1 MENPYAKQKIIEDI
15 TTEDI
20 RVQITGYVKSIEQNS
35 IVLDDTTGNI
45 NVDVEN
51 VDFQFKTDDL
61 INVIGELTISVEGQK
76 ILIANIVQNME
87 KLNFK
92 YYLKLYHVKKEL
104 IE

>member
-1 MENPYAKQKIIEDI
+1 MENPYAKQKIIEDV
-15 TTEDI
+15 TTEDT

-45 NVDVEN
+45 EVDVEN

-61 INVIGELTISVEGQK
+61 INVIGELTINVKGQK
-76 ILIANIVQNME
+76 ILIAEIVQNME

-92 YYLKLYHVKKEL
+92 YYLKLYHVKKDL